1 MSKIRLLVSCKELF
15 YSASLF
21 IIISSVILRIERFAF
36 VNFLLAMV
44 SMILIVIVTVKNLRT
59 IKTLLPFLLAEIG
72 VYLYII
78 INTLRF
84 NYVDSLFPLLMMFL
98 KGIAVVAIFAAY
110 KNNGEKV
117 YRMLSDVFL
126 ILIMLNLIQITL
138 FPDLIGNNGGMRSY
152 LISSNYNQFGGIFM
166 PGIMVSYIASSI
178 DKHNVWRFLFIILLS
193 IMSVAIVGS
202 VTSSACFLMIAI
214 FFLVRNKTKLTKIA
228 TMGLVVFIVMF
239 FYTFVISSYD
249 SILNNSTVVDKFM
262 DYTGK
267 NTTFSG
273 RANVWFKSLI
283 LISLHPFLGV
293 GAYAGGSYADYY
305 LGVSNVHN
313 AFLDLLMLGGVFFF
327 ICVSLC
333 VVFLF
338 IQLHKQLD
346 KEYFYGELFIFF
358 VFLLMMQLEVYNYF
372 MVFLFFLSSYFSIN
386 VSTIRKKHENIN
398 NIKGLS
404 ICS

>member
-1 MSKIRLLVSCKELF
+1 MSKLRLLVSYKDLF

-21 IIISSVILRIERFAF
+21 IIISSVILRIERYAF

-44 SMILIVIVTVKNLRT
+44 SMILVVIVTVKNLRT
-59 IKTLLPFLLAEIG
+59 IKTLLPFLLTEIS

-84 NYVDSLFPLLMMFL
+84 NYVDSLFPLLMMFI
-98 KGIAVVAIFAAY
+98 KGIAVVAIFAVY

-214 FFLVRNKTKLTKIA
+214 FFLVRKKTKLTKIA
-228 TMGLVVFIVMF
+228 TLGLVVFIVMF

-249 SILNNSTVVDKFM
+249 SILNNSAVVDKFM

-267 NTTFSG
+267 NATFSG

-293 GAYAGGSYADYY
+293 GAYAGGLYADYY

-313 AFLDLLMLGGVFFF
+313 VFLDLLMLGGVFLF
-327 ICVSLC
+327 IGVSLC

-386 VSTIRKKHENIN
+386 VSTIRKKHGNIN

>member
-214 FFLVRNKTKLTKIA
+214 F
-228 TMGLVVFIVMF
+228 
-239 FYTFVISSYD
+239 
-249 SILNNSTVVDKFM
+249 SI
-262 DYTGK
+262 
-267 NTTFSG
+267 
-273 RANVWFKSLI
+273 
-283 LISLHPFLGV
+283 H
-293 GAYAGGSYADYY
+293 
-305 LGVSNVHN
+305 
-313 AFLDLLMLGGVFFF
+313 LL
-327 ICVSLC
+327 
-333 VVFLF
+333 
-338 IQLHKQLD
+338 
-346 KEYFYGELFIFF
+346 
-358 VFLLMMQLEVYNYF
+358 FLLMTL
-372 MVFLFFLSSYFSIN
+372 FLIIVL
-386 VSTIRKKHENIN
+386 
-398 NIKGLS
+398 
-404 ICS
+404 

>member
-1 MSKIRLLVSCKELF
+1 
-15 YSASLF
+15 
-21 IIISSVILRIERFAF
+21 
-36 VNFLLAMV
+36 
-44 SMILIVIVTVKNLRT
+44 
-59 IKTLLPFLLAEIG
+59 
-72 VYLYII
+72 
-78 INTLRF
+78 
-84 NYVDSLFPLLMMFL
+84 
-98 KGIAVVAIFAAY
+98 
-110 KNNGEKV
+110 
-117 YRMLSDVFL
+117 
-126 ILIMLNLIQITL
+126 
-138 FPDLIGNNGGMRSY
+138 
-152 LISSNYNQFGGIFM
+152 M

-214 FFLVRNKTKLTKIA
+214 FFLVRKKTKLTKIA
-228 TMGLVVFIVMF
+228 TLGLVVFIVMF

-249 SILNNSTVVDKFM
+249 SILNNSAVVDKFM

-267 NTTFSG
+267 NATFSG

-293 GAYAGGSYADYY
+293 GAYAGGLYADYY

-313 AFLDLLMLGGVFFF
+313 VFLDLLMLGGVFLF
-327 ICVSLC
+327 IGVSLC

-386 VSTIRKKHENIN
+386 VSTIRKKHGNIN